1 MFLLLFWIQHD
12 LCRPNYMRW
21 DSDPTF
27 SMYANPD
34 AIRIRQHGSQSY
46 TNTDTGDVEN
56 RKGGHR

>member
-12 LCRPNYMRW
+12 LCQQNYMRW
-21 DSDPTF
+21 DSDPTYG
-27 SMYANPD
+27 MYAD
-34 AIRIRQHGSQSY
+34 RHTIRIRQPGSQSY